1 MERCVHACDNECTH
15 GLIDGEMRAWMD
27 QRIDARTCV
36 RIIACMD
43 GSPNQICCNSTSI
56 RMHWMVFFDDPRS
69 SVMYLTLPTGKGSH
83 KRFPPSGRPY
93 VCRTYEHLSWKQ
105 QETQTY
111 PVSDTYLITQ
121 SSPSFSC
128 ALTEARLPDASMF
141 RMHGTCASCTHQ
153 SSAVVRET
161 SIEPAFGA
169 RTTRRYK
176 LLSTGDQANAS
187 LGLCTGPNKKRS
199 YDHSVCIST
208 GDQANASLGLCTG
221 PNKKRSYGHSVY
233 ISTGDQANASLGLC
247 TGPNKKRSYGHSVS
261 SCSVR
266 PRMSMNPA
274 VRKATERLAP
284 RPAERVRGIVRL
296 HRLCPSASV
305 YGADVDTARQ
315 LRGRLLFVLK

>member
-141 RMHGTCASCTHQ
+141 QMHGTCASCTHQ

-187 LGLCTGPNKKRS
+187 LGLCTGPNKKRF
-199 YDHSVCIST
+199 YGHSVCIST
-208 GDQANASLGLCTG
+208 GDQANAS
-221 PNKKRSYGHSVY
+221 
-233 ISTGDQANASLGLC
+233 IGLC

-296 HRLCPSASV
+296 RRLCPSASV

>member
-1 MERCVHACDNECTH
+1 MERCVHACDDECTH

-187 LGLCTGPNKKRS
+187 LGLCTGPNKKRF
-199 YDHSVCIST
+199 YGHSVCIST

-221 PNKKRSYGHSVY
+221 PNKKRSYDH
-233 ISTGDQANASLGLC
+233 L
-247 TGPNKKRSYGHSVS
+247 VS

>member
-199 YDHSVCIST
+199 Y
-208 GDQANASLGLCTG
+208 
-221 PNKKRSYGHSVY
+221 GHSVF
-233 ISTGDQANASLGLC
+233 
-247 TGPNKKRSYGHSVS
+247 

-296 HRLCPSASV
+296 RRLCPSASV